1 MDAPPHVLGAC
12 CNSIQHNKRAD
23 VMSSHPMSALMGSSE
38 RSDSILTSKMALDSR
53 LPVASMSGPTVL
65 TEESAAAAAAA
76 AVDVRFA
83 CSSLVE
89 QLEEPPDAGACGTF
103 IACIDRERSSTSRL
117 ASA

>member
-1 MDAPPHVLGAC
+1 
-12 CNSIQHNKRAD
+12 
-23 VMSSHPMSALMGSSE
+23 MSALMGSSE

-103 IACIDRERSSTSRL
+103 IASIDRERSSTSRL

>member
-1 MDAPPHVLGAC
+1 
-12 CNSIQHNKRAD
+12 
-23 VMSSHPMSALMGSSE
+23 MSALMGSSE

>member
-1 MDAPPHVLGAC
+1 
-12 CNSIQHNKRAD
+12 
-23 VMSSHPMSALMGSSE
+23 MSALMGSSE

-76 AVDVRFA
+76 AAAAVDVRFA

-103 IACIDRERSSTSRL
+103 IASIDRERSSTSRL